1 MEIKRDSNELV
12 KNIQK
17 AFDTSKEYSSNGF
30 MVVNSILDLGKYYVV
45 SMIPKTI
52 PKGEGFNG
60 GLFKLDKKLSKIE
73 GFHPIM
79 DNERYL
85 KALQNPLYVKK

>member
-1 MEIKRDSNELV
+1 MEVKRDLKELV
-12 KNIQK
+12 NNVQK
-17 AFDTSKEYSSNGF
+17 AFDTSKDYSSNGF
-30 MVVNSILDLGKYYVV
+30 MVVNSILDLGNYYVV
-45 SMIPKTI
+45 SLVPKTI

-60 GLFKLDKKLSKIE
+60 GLYKLDKSLKKIE